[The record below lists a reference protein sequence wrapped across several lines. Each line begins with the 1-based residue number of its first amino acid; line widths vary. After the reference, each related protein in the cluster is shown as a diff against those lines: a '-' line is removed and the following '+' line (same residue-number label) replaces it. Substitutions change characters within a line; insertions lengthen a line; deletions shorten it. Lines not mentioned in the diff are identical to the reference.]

1 MDLASARYLK
11 DDDDFDFGQ
20 LSRTTRPSIAEL
32 LDAGTIDE
40 AVGLGII
47 PIPGAANIARG
58 ESISATRER
67 NAWGINDESINDRRS
82 IMHATTTEGAKHSPI
97 GRSVVFSA
105 PVSASCWQDANS
117 LQAERR
123 LTLSLAR
130 LALSLFLGLFAL
142 LSSLPIMG
150 LTSIA
155 LSLLSIAWDAA
166 SRYPMV
172 RRLAKIH
179 GVIALLLTLFSL
191 IQLFLWILS
200 LLWLVYYCWEVRFG
214 NETDAYH
221 VCGSW

>member
-1 MDLASARYLK
+1 MNLASARYLK
-11 DDDDFDFGQ
+11 DDDDFDFEQ
-20 LSRTTRPSIAEL
+20 LSRTTRPSIVEL

-67 NAWGINDESINDRRS
+67 HAWGINDRRS
-82 IMHATTTEGAKHSPI
+82 IMHATTNGGAKHSPI

-179 GVIALLLTLFSL
+179 GVIALLLTLVSL
-191 IQLFLWILS
+191 IQLFLWIFS
-200 LLWLVYYCWEVRFG
+200 LLWLIYYCWEVRFG